1 MNNLSR
7 HIKSVAA
14 SVLAVAVTA
23 VSPAFMHAKAADAA
37 TLGFDT
43 ATSLLNGTG
52 VTCKVDNLSAD
63 KSIDYLQVTISAN
76 GDDFGYIDSTLN
88 DLSNNANME
97 VTENYDSA
105 TGRLNILYEPKVS
118 GASIPVDT
126 TELFAFK
133 LSNSSKREYALDINY
148 VLCYTDGTDGEM
160 TDTLNVVIPRY
171 GDVNDDGSVN
181 IKDLLRY
188 KKYIAD
194 KSTTFEMTNGDLSGK
209 ASYGADDLV
218 LLKKILT
225 GAIKTAE

>member
-23 VSPAFMHAKAADAA
+23 VSPAFMHAKAADASS
-37 TLGFDT
+37 LGFDT

-52 VTCKVDNLSAD
+52 ITCKMENYTAD
-63 KSIDYLQVTISAN
+63 KTVDYLQVTISAN
-76 GDDFGYIDSTLN
+76 GEDFGYIDSTLN
-88 DLSNNANME
+88 NLAGTDNME

-118 GASIPVDT
+118 GAFIPADT
-126 TELFAFK
+126 AELFAFK
-133 LSNSSKREYALDINY
+133 LSSSLKREYKLDINY
-148 VLCYTDGTDGEM
+148 VVCYTDGTDAEM
-160 TDTLNVVIPRY
+160 TDELNVVIPRY

-194 KSTTFEMTNGDLSGK
+194 KSTTFEKINGNLSGN
-209 ASYGADDLV
+209 ASYSASDLV